1 MSSKAQEVVFQNDIL
16 DQMQSH
22 GWLLGESN
30 KYNKEL
36 ALYPEDLINFIK
48 TTQPEQWKKQL
59 GIHPKNPEEALLKTV
74 VRDLS
79 ASNKGTLWVL
89 RNLVKDRGAKFTV
102 CTFKPDHGL
111 NPDAIKRY
119 NQNILRVVP
128 ELVYSPN
135 NYEGRI
141 DLTLFVNGIPVAT
154 LELKSEFKQAL
165 DNAKIQYMK
174 DRQPKDPK
182 TKKTEPLLTFKRGA
196 LVHFAVSQFNVAMTT
211 RLAGKSTFFLPF
223 DQGTSEGAAGN
234 DSSGVGYPTAYL
246 WNEIFQKDNLLTI
259 LGRYIHLQV
268 EEKEQLDGSIVKKE
282 TLIFPRYHQWSA
294 VSTLLNTVEQEGTGE
309 KYLIQHSAGSGKSN
323 SIAWLSHQLASL
335 HYYSNHEAL
344 KKQVGD
350 KVFDSVVV
358 ITDRT
363 VLDSQLQD
371 TIYQFDHNEGMIA
384 RVNREEAQGSKSSQ
398 LAGELKA
405 STSIIIVTIQTFP
418 HVLEAIRKDST
429 LAGRSFAV
437 IADEAHSSQT
447 GTTARKLRE
456 VLMAEQL
463 GDEEELDSE
472 DILRLSLEA
481 RKGSK
486 NISYFAF
493 TATPKGKTLELFGR
507 CPEPESPAT
516 DDNKPEPFHVY
527 SMRQAIEEGFI
538 LDVLQNYTS
547 YRVAYQLAHQ
557 NPESDHEVDSKK
569 AASKMAKW
577 VRLHPHNIAQK
588 VETIIEHFNSKVKHL
603 LGGEAKAMV
612 VTSSRLEAV
621 RYKLAFEKYVANKG
635 YENVNAMVAFSG
647 EVNDPDFPDTP
658 FTEKSMNPNLRGRDM
673 RKAFDT
679 TDYQVMLVANKFQT
693 GFDQPKL
700 VAMYVDKPLKGVEC
714 IQTLSRLNRTYK
726 GKDKTFVLDF
736 VNEPEEILEEF
747 KVYFQTAELS
757 GVSDPNLVYE
767 IMEKLNAVGIYQWV
781 EVENFVEAY
790 NNKRTKQDKLANIC
804 KPAVE
809 RFSVRYKEAT
819 HVLDIARAELEKAK
833 AENNDKK
840 IKFAENSVKNAK
852 EARDIIEVFKKDLIS
867 FCRYYEFSSQIVDFE
882 DYDLEKLSIFAKHLH
897 PLLRFDVLQDDI
909 DLSDVAM
916 THYRLH
922 EQREADLQL
931 GYKVGEEPKP
941 YLAPTKEGSG
951 ATPKD
956 AQTELLNEIISR
968 MNDLFVEDGLSEGD
982 MLNYANTIA
991 GKVSENDTVMDQL
1004 RNNTKEQAMLGAF
1017 PESINDAVIQSMG
1030 VHENMAMKVLSNEAV
1045 AKGFAELM
1053 FDVLMKGL
1061 KPDTQESNR

>member
-1 MSSKAQEVVFQNDIL
+1 MSTQEVIFQNNIL

-22 GWLLGESN
+22 GWLLGVSK

-36 ALYPEDLINFIK
+36 ALYPEDLIGFVK
-48 TTQPEQWKKQL
+48 TTQPNQWKKQL
-59 GIHPKNPEEALLKTV
+59 GIHPKNPEEALLKAV

-79 ASNKGTLWVL
+79 ANNKGTLWVL
-89 RNLVKDRGAKFTV
+89 RNLIKDRGAKFSL
-102 CTFKPDHGL
+102 CAFKPDHGL
-111 NPDAIKRY
+111 NPDAIERY
-119 NQNILRVVP
+119 NHNILRVVP
-128 ELVYSPN
+128 ELKYSPN
-135 NYEGRI
+135 GYDGRI

-165 DNAKIQYMK
+165 ENAKIQYMK

-182 TKKTEPLLTFKRGA
+182 TKKPEPLLTFKRGA
-196 LVHFAVSQFNVAMTT
+196 LVHFAVSQYNVAMTT
-211 RLAGKSTFFLPF
+211 RLTGKNTFFLPF
-223 DQGTSEGAAGN
+223 DRGTSEGGAGN
-234 DSSGVGYPTAYL
+234 DPSDDGYPTAYL
-246 WNEIFQKDNLLTI
+246 WNEILAKDNLLTI

-268 EEKEQLDGSIVKKE
+268 EDKEQLDGTIVKKE

-294 VSTLLNTVEQEGTGE
+294 VSTLLDTVEKEGTGE

-335 HYYSNHEAL
+335 HYYSDHEAL

-350 KVFDSVVV
+350 KVFDSVIV

-363 VLDSQLQD
+363 VLDNQLQD

-398 LAGELKA
+398 LASELKS

-437 IADEAHSSQT
+437 IVDEAHSSQT

-463 GDEEELDSE
+463 GDDEELDSE

-507 CPEPESPAT
+507 PPEKDEPISDT
-516 DDNKPEPFHVY
+516 NRPEPFHVY

-557 NPESDHEVDSKK
+557 NPESDQEVDSKK
-569 AASKMAKW
+569 ASSKMAKW

-588 VETIIEHFNSKVKHL
+588 VETIIEHFNSKIKHL

-621 RYKLAFEKYVANKG
+621 RYKLAFEKYVASKG

-647 EVNDPDFPDTP
+647 EVNDPDHLDIA

-673 RKAFDT
+673 RKAFDSD
-679 TDYQVMLVANKFQT
+679 DYQVMLVANKFQT

-714 IQTLSRLNRTYK
+714 IQTLSRLNRTYQ

-736 VNEPEEILEEF
+736 VNDPEEVLAEF

-757 GVSDPNLVYE
+757 SVSDPNLVFD
-767 IMEKLNAVGIYQWV
+767 IMDKLNAVGIYQWV
-781 EVENFVEAY
+781 EVENFVDAY
-790 NNKRTKQDKLANIC
+790 NNKHTKQDKLASIC

-819 HVLDIARAELEKAK
+819 HVLNIARAELEKAK
-833 AENNDKK
+833 AENNDKR

-852 EARDIIEVFKKDLIS
+852 EARDVIEVFKKDLIS
-867 FCRYYEFSSQIVDFE
+867 FCRYYEFSSQIVDF
-882 DYDLEKLSIFAKHLH
+882 DDFDLEKLSIFAKHLH
-897 PLLRFDVLQDDI
+897 PLLRIDALQDDI

-931 GYKVGEEPKP
+931 GYKIGEEPKP
-941 YLAPTKEGSG
+941 TLLPTKEGSG

-968 MNDLFVEDGLSEGD
+968 MNDLFVEDGLTEGD

-1030 VHENMAMKVLSNEAV
+1030 IHENMAMKVLSNEVV

-1061 KPDTQESNR
+1061 GKNDSPLTK

>member
-1 MSSKAQEVVFQNDIL
+1 MSDAAQEVVFQNDIL

-36 ALYPEDLINFIK
+36 ALYPEDLINFVQ

-89 RNLVKDRGAKFTV
+89 RNLVKDRGAKFSL
-102 CTFKPDHGL
+102 CSFKPDHGL
-111 NPDAIKRY
+111 NPDAIERY

-174 DRQPKDPK
+174 DRQPKEST
-182 TKKTEPLLTFKRGA
+182 TKKPEPLLTFKRGA

-234 DSSGVGYPTAYL
+234 DSSEVGYPTAYL

-294 VSTLLNTVEQEGTGE
+294 VSTLLNTVEKEGTGE

-335 HYYSNHEAL
+335 HYYSNHDAL

-350 KVFDSVVV
+350 KVFDSVIV

-507 CPEPESPAT
+507 CPDPESPAT

-557 NPESDHEVDSKK
+557 NPDSDHEVDSKK

-621 RYKLAFEKYVANKG
+621 RYKLAFEKYVASKQYKNI
-635 YENVNAMVAFSG
+635 NAMVAFSG
-647 EVNDPDFPDTP
+647 EVNDPKYPDVA
-658 FTEKSMNPNLRGRDM
+658 FTEKTMNPNLRGRDM

-726 GKDKTFVLDF
+726 GKEKTFVLDF
-736 VNEPEEILEEF
+736 VNDPEEVLAEF
-747 KVYFQTAELS
+747 KVYFQTAELA

-840 IKFAENSVKNAK
+840 IKFAENCVKNAK

-922 EQREADLQL
+922 EQREANLQL
-931 GYKVGEEPKP
+931 GYKVGEEPKS

-956 AQTELLNEIISR
+956 AKTELLNEIISR
-968 MNDLFVEDGLSEGD
+968 MNDLFIEDGLSEGD

-1017 PESINDAVIQSMG
+1017 PESVNEAVIQSMG

-1061 KPDTQESNR
+1061 SKNNNDVI